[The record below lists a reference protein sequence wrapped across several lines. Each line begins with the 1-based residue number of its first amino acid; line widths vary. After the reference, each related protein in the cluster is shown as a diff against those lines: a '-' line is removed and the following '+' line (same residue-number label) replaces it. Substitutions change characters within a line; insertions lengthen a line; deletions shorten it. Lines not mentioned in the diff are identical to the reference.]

1 MGSLMFM
8 FLIIPLFFIFA
19 LLLPVIAIIDI
30 LRSRFEGN
38 DALLMALIVIFIP
51 FGAIVYFLLPH
62 REKSVSELSY
72 QQVKLFN

>member
-8 FLIIPLFFIFA
+8 FLIIPLFFIFV

-38 DALLMALIVIFIP
+38 DALLMVLIVIFIP
-51 FGAIVYFLLPH
+51 FGAIVYFFIAPS
-62 REKSVSELSY
+62 RKIR
-72 QQVKLFN
+72 

>member
-1 MGSLMFM
+1 M

-19 LLLPVIAIIDI
+19 LLLQVIAIVDI

-51 FGAIVYFLLPH
+51 FGAIVYFFIAPS
-62 REKSVSELSY
+62 RKIR
-72 QQVKLFN
+72 

>member
-51 FGAIVYFLLPH
+51 FGAIVYFFIAPS
-62 REKSVSELSY
+62 RKTR
-72 QQVKLFN
+72 

>member
-19 LLLPVIAIIDI
+19 LLLQVIAIIDI

-38 DALLMALIVIFIP
+38 DALLMALIAIFIP
-51 FGAIVYFLLPH
+51 FGAIVYFFIAPS
-62 REKSVSELSY
+62 RKIR
-72 QQVKLFN
+72 